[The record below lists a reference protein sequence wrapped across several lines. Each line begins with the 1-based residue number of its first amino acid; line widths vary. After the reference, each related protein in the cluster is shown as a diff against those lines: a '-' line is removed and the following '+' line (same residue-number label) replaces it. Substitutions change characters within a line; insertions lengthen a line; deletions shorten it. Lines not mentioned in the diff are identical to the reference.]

1 MKIIRRTAVVL
12 VSVAALA
19 ALSLS
24 VFNAVSLNH
33 KVTMLKHSVAT
44 ERATIHK
51 NQWLLGTVQ
60 NQVGTVQ
67 NQVNVLEPLSAYTGM
82 WCSTPTVDSFGNATG
97 YTYSPCTTTH
107 P

>member
-1 MKIIRRTAVVL
+1 MKIIRRIAVVL

-24 VFNAVSLNH
+24 VFNTVSLNH
-33 KVTMLKHSVAT
+33 KVKVLKRSVAT
-44 ERATIHK
+44 ERVTIHK

-60 NQVGTVQ
+60 NEE
-67 NQVNVLEPLSAYTGM
+67 NVLQPLSIYAAR
-82 WCSTPTVDSFGNATG
+82 WCSTPTEDSFGYTTG
-97 YTYSPCTTTH
+97 YTYSPCTLTH